1 MEVKGQ
7 SSLES
12 HKENSHY
19 NRHYLG
25 LNYMINCSLGIIG
38 KTQGERAGGLG
49 VDGGKNMSRSVT

>member
-12 HKENSHY
+12 HKE

-25 LNYMINCSLGIIG
+25 LNYMINCSLGITG
-38 KTQGERAGGLG
+38 KTQGERVGGSG
-49 VDGGKNMSRSVT
+49 VDEGKNMSRSVT